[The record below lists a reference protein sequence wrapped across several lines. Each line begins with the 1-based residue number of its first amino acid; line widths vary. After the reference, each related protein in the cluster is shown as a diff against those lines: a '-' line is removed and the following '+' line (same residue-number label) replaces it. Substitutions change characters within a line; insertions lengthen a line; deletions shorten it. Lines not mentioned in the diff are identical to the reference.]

1 MSQTTVD
8 PGAASGHPPGFG
20 SAVIGGRSGFDPG
33 RAEGGGVGAA
43 WRSFSTSVRLGWAME
58 SNWTDPVLFFIYSVA
73 KPVSAA
79 LILVVM
85 LEVIGGAS
93 TRQYRGFVVTGSALW
108 AVVVA
113 GIAGLA
119 WSILEDRERYRMI
132 KYVYVSPSSFLVSMA
147 GRALARAAS
156 GGAGAII
163 TLALG
168 VLLLGISFD
177 PFAVDWLLLA
187 VVTMAGAVAVV
198 AVGMLLGAIVMQ
210 TRQEAWQYPEAVAG
224 AMFLVSGAVFPLA
237 VLPMAIQAV
246 GLVNPLTWWL
256 EGTRTAL
263 FPGGLS
269 AIGGPGSLWTEVT
282 GTSSPDSAAIV
293 VALYLTTALGTL
305 AATLAF
311 RASER
316 RAKDRGLLDQTTG
329 S

>member
-1 MSQTTVD
+1 
-8 PGAASGHPPGFG
+8 
-20 SAVIGGRSGFDPG
+20 
-33 RAEGGGVGAA
+33 
-43 WRSFSTSVRLGWAME
+43 
-58 SNWTDPVLFFIYSVA
+58 
-73 KPVSAA
+73 
-79 LILVVM
+79 
-85 LEVIGGAS
+85 
-93 TRQYRGFVVTGSALW
+93 
-108 AVVVA
+108 VVVA

-132 KYVYVSPSSFLVSMA
+132 KYVYVSPSDFLLSMA

-156 GGAGAII
+156 GGAGALI

-168 VLLLGISFD
+168 VVLLGIPFD
-177 PFAVDWLLLA
+177 PLRVDWLPLA
-187 VVTMAGAVAVV
+187 LVTFAGVVAVV
-198 AVGMLLGAIVMQ
+198 ACGMLLGAIVMQ

-237 VLPMAIQAV
+237 VLPMAIQVV
-246 GLVNPLTWWL
+246 GLLNPLTWWL
-256 EGTRTAL
+256 EGTRMAL

-269 AIGGPGSLWTEVT
+269 AIGGPGSAWQALT
-282 GTSSPDSAAIV
+282 GTAAPDSAAIV
-293 VALYLTTALGTL
+293 VALYVTGAVGTL

>member
-1 MSQTTVD
+1 
-8 PGAASGHPPGFG
+8 
-20 SAVIGGRSGFDPG
+20 
-33 RAEGGGVGAA
+33 
-43 WRSFSTSVRLGWAME
+43 
-58 SNWTDPVLFFIYSVA
+58 LFFIYSVA

-93 TRQYRGFVVTGSALW
+93 TRQYRGFVVVGSALW

-269 AIGGPGSLWTEVT
+269 AIGGP
-282 GTSSPDSAAIV
+282 DSAAIV